1 MSDWNGKKAGSGAVA
16 LGYVSLALSVLGI
29 LGGILVLI
37 SALLPGSNSRSASI
51 QSEDVRRAVLLF
63 VGAGGALCL
72 APVGGI
78 MGLVSLIRMLVKSGP
93 RKLWLPIA
101 AIAGSI
107 AGFLLAIF
115 SMAYGFS

>member
-1 MSDWNGKKAGSGAVA
+1 MSDGNGKKAGSGAVA

-63 VGAGGALCL
+63 VGALCL

-107 AGFLLAIF
+107 AGFF
-115 SMAYGFS
+115 SGDI